1 MFSSSAVTVNIHQGG
16 HTVVR
21 TVTDKTYRTPA
32 TSDRAGYQFS
42 LADTITIL
50 DACKRHRLTFGAII
64 PVISQLAITRML
76 HRRYLR
82 GDISQDEWEHRRR
95 QPMHFGGPI
104 NLRPYMDAEWQRK
117 GGATEIVLAIDY
129 YECRLPFMPAPFGTR
144 RDQAV
149 PRVDGAPP
157 YSALLSRE
165 RFFNRARF
173 FRAQLQKI
181 VRHPLLLDIA
191 LARQPMYVVRKKT
204 IATHWLAEKKGQP
217 LPVYTQ
223 PAHWDSVPS
232 DYVPCNGLSSVG
244 QVSLLTHRKY
254 VHRPSN

>member
-217 LPVYTQ
+217 LLYTQ